1 MEILNSL
8 DKEIASGLSITK
20 NEFSHLSYD
29 KDYNIG
35 LFFRENKKKIDIIT
49 YGIDYDCRKFN
60 VISLSREYFR
70 AGIHFR
76 ELDSI
81 LYTVLEGRIISKDT
95 PTHSYYINHPIT
107 INEFL
112 APNITTDTQ
121 HTIVFADSII
131 KEKEL
136 ERVVA
141 ETDSFINKYYIP
153 FFSEFQSL
161 QDINDKILE
170 KEEFSNY
177 YKYIFGETGAKVLII
192 MKLCNSNKYQ
202 EYKKWSDNIIAKQ
215 IADPM
220 YEDYKDILINQQAT
234 MDKLY
239 NYLESGAYKN
249 LLKE

>member
-1 MEILNSL
+1 MKKQIKELNHNLTQNVNFSSYGFSL
-8 DKEIASGLSITK
+8 YEEDEVDFAYKYQRKENDKIDKITYSFEKDKWREKSSLSSIGFGIVFPIINTIIENIEFEEKFYSPKDEYTVIQIPNYDKKVDYYSNLIGSTSIIENKEI
-20 NEFSHLSYD
+20 NFQHY
-29 KDYNIG
+29 
-35 LFFRENKKKIDIIT
+35 
-49 YGIDYDCRKFN
+49 
-60 VISLSREYFR
+60 EYVKS
-70 AGIHFR
+70 
-76 ELDSI
+76 E
-81 LYTVLEGRIISKDT
+81 
-95 PTHSYYINHPIT
+95 
-107 INEFL
+107 
-112 APNITTDTQ
+112 
-121 HTIVFADSII
+121 
-131 KEKEL
+131 
-136 ERVVA
+136 
-141 ETDSFINKYYIP
+141 FINQLKENVLP
-153 FFSEFQSL
+153 FFSKFQSL

>member
-8 DKEIASGLSITK
+8 DKEIALGLSITR
-20 NEFSHLSYD
+20 NGFSHLSYD
-29 KDYNIG
+29 KNYNIG
-35 LFFRENKKKIDIIT
+35 LFFRENKNKTDIIT
-49 YGIDYDCRKFN
+49 YGFGYDYRKYN
-60 VISLSREYFR
+60 PITLCKETFR
-70 AGIHFR
+70 AGIHFKEVDR
-76 ELDSI
+76 I
-81 LYTVLEGRIISKDT
+81 LYKIIGEKTVSRDT
-95 PTHSYYINHPIT
+95 PFYSSHEIT
-107 INEFL
+107 IRETL
-112 APNITTDTQ
+112 APNIITDTL
-121 HTIVFADSII
+121 HTIVYADNTIM
-131 KEKEL
+131 KNEL
-136 ERVVA
+136 ERVVT